1 MNNKH
6 TDSRERQEN
15 GSSAVPSSNSI
26 DEIYRSSFTQRLRD
40 SIAKAKDGETNPAF
54 DPNNPNDRKHAAFS
68 LAQSRDSDNQE
79 VRTASDAINRNDTD
93 SYIESKPGTHNP
105 GRDARL
111 EVVKHILLHRGNHE
125 TF

>member
-1 MNNKH
+1 MRELN

-26 DEIYRSSFTQRLRD
+26 DEMYRSSFTQRLRD
-40 SIAKAKDGETNPAF
+40 SIAKAKGGETNP
-54 DPNNPNDRKHAAFS
+54 
-68 LAQSRDSDNQE
+68 
-79 VRTASDAINRNDTD
+79 
-93 SYIESKPGTHNP
+93 
-105 GRDARL
+105 RL